1 MSGIFKIFNPESIAV
16 IGASSNPGKIGHEC
30 FKSLL
35 KGGFRG
41 KLYPINPNAQEIL
54 GVKTYSSIL
63 DVQGG
68 IDLVIYA
75 LQAKDSV
82 RIFREIGQKGVRAA
96 IIISGGFRESSK
108 NGILLEEDVVR
119 IARNNHIRII
129 GPNCVGVYDGY
140 SKVDSFFQSAE
151 RLPRPHEGSISFI
164 SQSGTFAISFLDW
177 ASDEGIG
184 VCKVISLGNR
194 ADVDE
199 AELIQYLND
208 DDKTKVI
215 SLYIESFTNGRK
227 LIDSIKNSKKPIIV
241 YLASRTQ
248 SGAAVAH
255 SHTGRLASNYL
266 LARSL
271 MEGVG
276 AIPVETFQQL
286 FDVTK
291 TVALLSKSEGDR
303 VVMITNGAGPCVI
316 AADLIQDNGIK
327 MANFSASTNGN
338 LSKSLPEYVIINNPI
353 DLTGSATSDDF
364 MAAIKV
370 CDEAAEVDIIAL
382 FVVFQDTPLDD
393 EFVEKL
399 VSNKPKK
406 PVLIFGAGGEY
417 TRKKSRILN
426 SNGIPTFQSVESLV
440 TSIKTFV
447 EIDK

>member
-1 MSGIFKIFNPESIAV
+1 LNGIYKIFNPESIAV
-16 IGASSNPGKIGHEC
+16 IGASSKPGKIGHEC
-30 FKSLL
+30 FRSLL

-41 KLYPINPNAQEIL
+41 KLYPINPNVQEIL

-63 DVQGG
+63 DIQGD

-96 IIISGGFRESSK
+96 IIISGGFRESS
-108 NGILLEEDVVR
+108 NSGILLEEDVIR
-119 IARNNHIRII
+119 IARDNHIRII

-151 RLPRPHEGSISFI
+151 RLPRPNKGSISFI
-164 SQSGTFAISFLDW
+164 SQSGTFAINFLDW
-177 ASDEGIG
+177 ASDDGVG
-184 VCKVISLGNR
+184 VCKVVSLGNR

-199 AELIQYLND
+199 AELVQYLND
-208 DDKTKVI
+208 DDKTEVI

-227 LIDSIKNSKKPIIV
+227 LIYSIKNSKKPIIV

-255 SHTGRLASNYL
+255 SHTGRLASNYF
-266 LARSL
+266 LARSI

-276 AIPVETFQQL
+276 AILVDTFQQF

-291 TVALLSKSEGDR
+291 TVALLSKSHGDR
-303 VVMITNGAGPCVI
+303 VIMITNGAGPCVI
-316 AADLIQDNGIK
+316 AADLMQDNGIK
-327 MANFSASTNGN
+327 MANFSASTNEN
-338 LSKSLPEYVIINNPI
+338 LSKSLPEYAIINNPI

-364 MAAIKV
+364 MSATKV

-382 FVVFQDTPLDD
+382 FVVFQDTPLED

-406 PVLIFGAGGEY
+406 PILIFGAGGEY
-417 TRKKSRILN
+417 TKKKSRILN

-440 TSIKTFV
+440 SSIKALI
-447 EIDK
+447 EIGR